1 MISAPGLKC
10 QQRKSCVCKSASL
23 SSGKRELV
31 ISLNLSLF
39 VSQAPFAAS
48 TLTEPEA
55 EAASRTCFALSLRA
69 TMQGD
74 NQHLS
79 VVGYEILQ
87 PSSC

>member
-10 QQRKSCVCKSASL
+10 LQRKSCVCKSASL

-31 ISLNLSLF
+31 TSLNLSLF

-48 TLTEPEA
+48 TLTEA